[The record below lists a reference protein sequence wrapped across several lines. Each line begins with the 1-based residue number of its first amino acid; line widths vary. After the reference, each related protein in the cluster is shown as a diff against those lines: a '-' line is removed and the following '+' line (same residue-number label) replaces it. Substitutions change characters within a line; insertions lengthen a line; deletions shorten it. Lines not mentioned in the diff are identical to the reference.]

1 MTRNSDDLKK
11 EFDNSLEKQAGIPYE
26 RWLENEIQKVENE
39 KEEYNR
45 FAYHMSLE
53 VNRLGRELRSRDD
66 EKTR

>member
-11 EFDNSLEKQAGIPYE
+11 EFDNSLEKQAGISYE

-45 FAYHMSLE
+45 FAYHMSFE
-53 VNRLGRELRSRDD
+53 VNRLGRELRSRHD
-66 EKTR
+66 EKVR

>member
-11 EFDNSLEKQAGIPYE
+11 EFANSLEKQAGFTYE

-45 FAYHMSLE
+45 FAYHVSFE
-53 VNRLGRELRSRDD
+53 VNRLAGKLRRM
-66 EKTR
+66 E

>member
-1 MTRNSDDLKK
+1 MTRNSDDLQK
-11 EFDNSLEKQAGIPYE
+11 EFNLSWEKETGVTYEKWLEKE
-26 RWLENEIQKVENE
+26 VQKVENE

-53 VNRLGRELRSRDD
+53 VNRLGRELRSRHD